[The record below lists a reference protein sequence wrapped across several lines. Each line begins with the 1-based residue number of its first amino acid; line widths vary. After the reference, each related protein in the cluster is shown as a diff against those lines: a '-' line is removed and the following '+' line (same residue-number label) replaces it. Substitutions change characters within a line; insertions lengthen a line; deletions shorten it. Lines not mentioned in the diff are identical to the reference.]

1 MKKDLKSPET
11 LFDFFHGKVRI
22 AREDMTLNLDPDTLL
37 YLAKLLTDRA
47 RYIPE
52 QHDYGT
58 LAELHGRAA
67 QSRPS
72 EKIRMYRALGDH
84 ALYRVGFF
92 SESICRTAMT
102 SSYYADMG
110 SAAYY
115 QVDQTVKTWF
125 ADAFGP
131 VFKELANR
139 FLDCVQLLTTVKR
152 STSTDRTDD
161 ILRLYQR
168 WLHSGDPDALM
179 ALREYGIIVSSP
191 HPLLD

>member
-11 LFDFFHGKVRI
+11 LFDFFHGKVRV
-22 AREDMTLNLDPDTLL
+22 AGDDMTLDLDPDTIL

-52 QHDYGT
+52 QHEYHT

-67 QSRPS
+67 HSKPS
-72 EKIRMYRALGDH
+72 ERIRMYRALGDH

-92 SESICRTAMT
+92 NESICRSAVNE
-102 SSYYADMG
+102 SYFTDMG
-110 SAAYY
+110 AAAYY
-115 QVDQTVKTWF
+115 QVDQTFKTWF

-139 FLDCVQLLTTVKR
+139 FMECVHIIGAVKR
-152 STSTDRTDD
+152 STGTDGSTS
-161 ILRLYQR
+161 ILRLYQK
-168 WLHSGDPDALM
+168 WLHHGDENALST
-179 ALREYGIIVSSP
+179 LRQYGILVSPP
-191 HPLLD
+191 HSHLD